1 MGLIWHI
8 ALTTGSSSLLSLAS
22 LAGFLPIALFGVLA
36 GAVVDRLP
44 LKRVLIGADLFVAA
58 VGAALAIASLAGS
71 LPAWSILIALFLRAA
86 GTSFYTPASQSL
98 TPHLAPPEHL
108 VRLSG
113 VMQAI
118 QSAGYIL
125 GAALAAVI
133 YPVAGITAM
142 IALDVLGALFASLAV
157 LAAQID
163 AGGLDEADRSSSFSN
178 KVRELFSEIS
188 DGYKLIRGY
197 RGLFALLWCG
207 FVFAFAFSPLA
218 ALFPIMTL
226 GHFGGSTGDAA
237 LAEIFFSAGM
247 LAGSGILAV
256 TGGFRNRSL
265 TMVAAIAGFGI
276 AAIVSGS
283 LGPSLFAAFLPASFL
298 MGACSP
304 LYAGTQTAL
313 MQEQIPPEYLGRV
326 FGLYRTIIAW
336 AMPMGLAAP
345 SVFADLLG
353 APLWFVGSGATM
365 VLLAMADAA
374 CSERPKRGEKRYRA
388 DSIAQVFEKEAAAIG
403 SRVSLQALA
412 TTRYCADI
420 PHRAPYS
427 PPTIIFGFAGLRKVK
442 TLAPAIGQRRKIDVN
457 NLFWHGCA
465 SSKTTIHKR
474 WFNLWNS

>member
-1 MGLIWHI
+1 MGLIWHL

-22 LAGFLPIALFGVLA
+22 LAGFLPIALFGILA

-44 LKRVLIGADLFVAA
+44 LKRVLIGADLFIAA

-71 LPAWSILIALFLRAA
+71 LPAWLILIALFLRAV

-113 VMQAI
+113 VTQAI
-118 QSAGYIL
+118 QSGGYIL

-142 IALDVLGALFASLAV
+142 IVLDVLGALFASLAV

-163 AGGLDEADRSSSFSN
+163 AGGLDEADRSLSFSN

-188 DGYKLIRGY
+188 DGYKLIREY

-237 LAEIFFSAGM
+237 LVEILFSAGM
-247 LAGSGILAV
+247 LAGSGILAA
-256 TGGFRNRSL
+256 TGGFRNRSF

-283 LGPSLFAAFLPASFL
+283 LGPSLFAAFLPVSFL

-326 FGLYRTIIAW
+326 FGLYGTIMAW
-336 AMPMGLAAP
+336 AAHGLAAP
-345 SVFADLLG
+345 CFCD
-353 APLWFVGSGATM
+353 PLELRYGSSA
-365 VLLAMADAA
+365 L
-374 CSERPKRGEKRYRA
+374 ERPWYCLRWLCCLLRASETRGKEIPGRFNSP
-388 DSIAQVFEKEAAAIG
+388 SIRKKEAAAIG
-403 SRVSLQALA
+403 SSVSLQALA
-412 TTRYCADI
+412 TTRYCTDI

-427 PPTIIFGFAGLRKVK
+427 SPTIIFGFAGLRKVK
-442 TLAPAIGQRRKIDVN
+442 TLAPAIGQRRKIDVS

-465 SSKTTIHKR
+465 SSKTLIHKR
-474 WFNLWNS
+474 RFNLWNS